1 MVAAVVE
8 SSNTHRVYEDSSD
21 TLGADVPGFR
31 VKRAGG
37 SEINCVR
44 YQFFRK
50 YPRIVGNKITENA
63 YILPNSGMQNINRH
77 Q

>member
-1 MVAAVVE
+1 MDAVVVE

-37 SEINCVR
+37 S
-44 YQFFRK
+44 K
-50 YPRIVGNKITENA
+50 
-63 YILPNSGMQNINRH
+63 
-77 Q
+77 